1 MGLVMNSEFSM
12 GKVAILQ
19 NMGRSANSLRAHS
32 SRSNNSLRG
41 AAATVDLGKGMKM
54 TAFASYQAMDATLNK
69 DSTAATILTTSYHRT
84 ATEMAKKNNLHALK
98 TGGSLRYVNNGIH
111 LGLHALYVHLDRV
124 LKPNTSALYRQH
136 YPQGQ
141 DFLNASLDYGLVRPR
156 LTLSGETALDKS
168 GHLATINSASVRLGD
183 GLNIMAL
190 QRFYSYGYSSLDA
203 QSYSDGGKVQNES
216 GIYLGL
222 SWQPSPSFRLAAYTD
237 YAYFAWARYQVSQS
251 SYSWDNL
258 MQATWLRRNWTFG
271 ARYRYRLRQRDS
283 EDKDVLTNRMEHR
296 WRLSA
301 EYAGDGGWGS
311 RTQLDGGYC
320 AYAEGEWG
328 TMISESL
335 SYTCRWLRLN
345 AGIGYFH
352 TDSYDSRIYLYE
364 RGPLYTYSMSSFYGE
379 GIRYWLMTR
388 VNIGQRL
395 MLTAKVGVTDY
406 FDRTTVGSGYQQ
418 VNASSLTDLD
428 VQVRWKF

>member
-1 MGLVMNSEFSM
+1 
-12 GKVAILQ
+12 
-19 NMGRSANSLRAHS
+19 
-32 SRSNNSLRG
+32 
-41 AAATVDLGKGMKM
+41 
-54 TAFASYQAMDATLNK
+54 
-69 DSTAATILTTSYHRT
+69 
-84 ATEMAKKNNLHALK
+84 
-98 TGGSLRYVNNGIH
+98 
-111 LGLHALYVHLDRV
+111 
-124 LKPNTSALYRQH
+124 
-136 YPQGQ
+136 
-141 DFLNASLDYGLVRPR
+141 
-156 LTLSGETALDKS
+156 
-168 GHLATINSASVRLGD
+168 
-183 GLNIMAL
+183 
-190 QRFYSYGYSSLDA
+190 
-203 QSYSDGGKVQNES
+203 
-216 GIYLGL
+216 
-222 SWQPSPSFRLAAYTD
+222 
-237 YAYFAWARYQVSQS
+237 
-251 SYSWDNL
+251 
-258 MQATWLRRNWTFG
+258 
-271 ARYRYRLRQRDS
+271 
-283 EDKDVLTNRMEHR
+283 MEHR

-379 GIRYWLMTR
+379 GIRYWLMAR